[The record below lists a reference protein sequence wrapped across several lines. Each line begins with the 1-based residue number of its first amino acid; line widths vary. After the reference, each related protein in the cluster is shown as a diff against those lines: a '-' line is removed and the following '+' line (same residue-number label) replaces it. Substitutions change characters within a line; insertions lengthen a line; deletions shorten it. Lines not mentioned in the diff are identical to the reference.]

1 MLLSSNKAWEPW
13 FPVGSKG
20 LAGGALGLAALKR
33 FAIDG
38 PPEFDPA
45 PASLK
50 GKTVVITGGN
60 TGLGKESALRL
71 AKAGATV
78 VLTARSEEKGRKA
91 LADVKAASGN
101 EDVHFLQLDLADL
114 ENVKSFKQRFT
125 KEPYG
130 GGKIDVLMNNAGV
143 MAIPERKE
151 TKNGFEQQLG
161 VNHLDYG
168 GELGVG
174 TSLGGRQVADGSLQ
188 SLRLAKAMDTS
199 HAPSWLQRS
208 IHATPVLVAQT
219 LYKMKGQTPH
229 IAFVGRSNVGKST
242 LLNMLLHRRPSPVP
256 EHWSNSKKLHLPTA
270 APVSHTPGRT
280 RHLFRFELGGT
291 LTLVDLPGYGHA
303 AKTPKEVKESWRELV
318 DGYLTNADQLRL
330 VVSLVD
336 GRVGVKRSDEEL
348 WELLEERQRQLMVVL
363 TKVDQC
369 SPEMLNRT
377 MAHVVSL
384 LEMKK
389 ATFIWPYVH
398 AVSGLHGHGVDELR
412 ASVSLV
418 ASDYAA
424 RKQSK
429 KNKATAAIPQALTG
443 ELLPLLEKAKDGAR
457 VIAVSSTAHLGANK
471 ELMTGDLMAPERYTQ
486 WGAYCQSKL
495 ANVLFAKE
503 LDRKFKK
510 AGINATAVSCHPG
523 GVDTDLQRW
532 TVTADGDPQKATQL
546 RKDCI
551 SSCSI
556 FVCLKLHNAFLAES
570 PTDAVLAL
578 RGCRS
583 CSIFT
588 LLQDTPAADAF
599 ISFVTRSVQL
609 AMADEPSPDLQR
621 ETPGPEQPPPG
632 KRVPAPP
639 PSLRTQRARAKK
651 AREDEPHRPAWD
663 DRHHLNFNDDNAEK
677 PKRLRSYFSRPQS
690 LPELRADVEKRPHAK
705 SILKK
710 LEAEEVPAQVPTF
723 VSADAG
729 PAVCPTRHVAGG
741 VMIDRDG
748 TQCPWNNRWQAGV
761 HILNE
766 QMHPLHRSSFAT
778 KSLFETAPSQ
788 RWRRHL
794 DVQNECGSWR
804 SMITSKGAR
813 FPPLGV

>member
-1 MLLSSNKAWEPW
+1 MAAAAQLKVEPVLARPWVLLRN
-13 FPVGSKG
+13 
-20 LAGGALGLAALKR
+20 
-33 FAIDG
+33 
-38 PPEFDPA
+38 
-45 PASLK
+45 
-50 GKTVVITGGN
+50 
-60 TGLGKESALRL
+60 
-71 AKAGATV
+71 
-78 VLTARSEEKGRKA
+78 
-91 LADVKAASGN
+91 
-101 EDVHFLQLDLADL
+101 
-114 ENVKSFKQRFT
+114 
-125 KEPYG
+125 
-130 GGKIDVLMNNAGV
+130 
-143 MAIPERKE
+143 
-151 TKNGFEQQLG
+151 
-161 VNHLDYG
+161 
-168 GELGVG
+168 
-174 TSLGGRQVADGSLQ
+174 
-188 SLRLAKAMDTS
+188 AMDTT
-199 HAPSWLQRS
+199 HMPSWLQRDHLQFTEKLFS
-208 IHATPVLVAQT
+208 KGIHATPVLVAQT

-229 IAFVGRSNVGKST
+229 VAFVGRSNVGKST

-256 EHWSNSKKLHLPTA
+256 EHWSNSRKLRLPTA

-280 RHLFRFELGGT
+280 RHLFRFELGGA

-303 AKTPKEVKESWRELV
+303 AKTPKEVKESWRDLI
-318 DGYLTNADQLRL
+318 DGYLTNADHLRL

-348 WELLEERQRQLMVVL
+348 WELLEERERQLMVVL

-369 SPEMLNRT
+369 SPEVLNRT

-389 ATFIWPYVH
+389 ATFVWPYVH

-418 ASDYAA
+418 ASDYVA

-429 KNKATAAIPQALTG
+429 KRK
-443 ELLPLLEKAKDGAR
+443 LLPHLLSQPDPAIGFDDATDGAR

-471 ELMTGDLMAPERYTQ
+471 ELMTGDLMAPERYTT

-523 GVDTDLQRW
+523 GVDTDLARW
-532 TVTADGDPQKATQL
+532 TMTADGDPQKAMRL
-546 RKDCI
+546 RKD
-551 SSCSI
+551 S
-556 FVCLKLHNAFLAES
+556 
-570 PTDAVLAL
+570 
-578 RGCRS
+578 
-583 CSIFT
+583 
-588 LLQDTPAADAF
+588 PAADAF
-599 ISFVTRSVQL
+599 FSFVTRSVKLGANTQVFL
-609 AMADEPSPDLQR
+609 AAGGDGGYNKSGGEYFDNMAPGSNCRSLAQPCTGFALMQTFRAMAENAQ
-621 ETPGPEQPPPG
+621 EQPELQNLQSEENEAAEAPAEAPDEAPAEDPAEAPAASAQSELSELQTPQAPSSQVQVRPPPL
-632 KRVPAPP
+632 KRAPAPP
-639 PSLRTQRARAKK
+639 RSLRNQKNK
-651 AREDEPHRPAWD
+651 ARKAKDEPRPVWD
-663 DRHHLNFNDDNAEK
+663 DRHHLNFNDDNSEK

-690 LPELRADVEKRPHAK
+690 LPELRADVEKRPNAK

-710 LEAEEVPAQVPTF
+710 LETDEGTECPKCTNVFLMDSLYCRRCGTKREQMPAQAASF

-729 PAVCPTRHVAGG
+729 PAVCPLRHAAGG
-741 VMIDRDG
+741 DMADRDG
-748 TQCPWNNRWQAGV
+748 ARCPWNNRWQAGV

-794 DVQNECGSWR
+794 DVQNEFGSWR
-804 SMITSKGAR
+804 SMLTSKGEK

>member
-1 MLLSSNKAWEPW
+1 MAAMAAAAQLKVEPVLARPWVLLRN
-13 FPVGSKG
+13 
-20 LAGGALGLAALKR
+20 
-33 FAIDG
+33 
-38 PPEFDPA
+38 
-45 PASLK
+45 
-50 GKTVVITGGN
+50 
-60 TGLGKESALRL
+60 
-71 AKAGATV
+71 
-78 VLTARSEEKGRKA
+78 
-91 LADVKAASGN
+91 
-101 EDVHFLQLDLADL
+101 
-114 ENVKSFKQRFT
+114 
-125 KEPYG
+125 
-130 GGKIDVLMNNAGV
+130 
-143 MAIPERKE
+143 
-151 TKNGFEQQLG
+151 
-161 VNHLDYG
+161 
-168 GELGVG
+168 
-174 TSLGGRQVADGSLQ
+174 
-188 SLRLAKAMDTS
+188 AMDTT

-208 IHATPVLVAQT
+208 HLEFTEKLFSKGIHATPVLVAQT

-229 IAFVGRSNVGKST
+229 VAFVGRSNVGKST

-280 RHLFRFELGGT
+280 RHLFRFELGGM

-429 KNKATAAIPQALTG
+429 KNKATAMLQVALTG

-546 RKDCI
+546 RKD
-551 SSCSI
+551 
-556 FVCLKLHNAFLAES
+556 
-570 PTDAVLAL
+570 
-578 RGCRS
+578 
-583 CSIFT
+583 
-588 LLQDTPAADAF
+588 TPAADAF

-609 AMADEPSPDLQR
+609 GANTQIFLAAGADGGYGKSGGEYFDNMAPDDPSPDLQR
-621 ETPGPEQPPPG
+621 ETPGPEQEAPSSQAPPPPG

-651 AREDEPHRPAWD
+651 AKDEHRPAWD

-741 VMIDRDG
+741 VMLDRDG

-794 DVQNECGSWR
+794 DVQKECGSWR